1 LFVNINMKS
10 TSYEKIPKKPPKKP
24 KTLKTQ
30 KPPKTQKTQ
39 KILKTHLGGAI
50 IPQAIA
56 LPFHIASLVNSGL
69 FKMIS
74 KIPSPI

>member
-1 LFVNINMKS
+1 MKS
-10 TSYEKIPKKPPKKP
+10 KSNKKPTKKTQKPTKKTQKPPKKP
-24 KTLKTQ
+24 KTNN
-30 KPPKTQKTQ
+30 
-39 KILKTHLGGAI
+39 THFGGAI